1 MNQQQLQIA
10 RSALWHQTANSP
22 GSPDSSRALV
32 TYDDA
37 AAWLEETGLCLFLPR
52 HAQLPAPAPSFVEA
66 CMGVARA
73 LPPPDA
79 IAAATALAQR
89 LIDARKAVPLN
100 LLGTYTEQPDFLVAS
115 EVLPWV
121 VAIRGDRQWKTA
133 PSGRT
138 SPLILRTWEALDREG
153 ESTAVELREL
163 LGREL
168 TEAAVLRALIE
179 LWTGLRAMPIST
191 AGEPTRWTLLK
202 HRHPTELATAANT
215 GQSTALSALLSLYLR
230 SAVAATAEEAEV
242 FLSPLTSRSRIR
254 EVLHGMMAARQFA
267 TMSVASQTL
276 LFVEGSLP
284 EVAEEAE
291 GEPAAAAAPPAPRR
305 PPFRKEPHGER
316 RNETGRRPETGSRPR
331 EQRAGGFTGGR
342 TNMRPGPR
350 TGGRPGGRPGGPPG
364 GPGGGPTDARRGQ
377 RPSGGSGPAKR
388 FDKPFKKPFRKF
400 GDRPFQRPA
409 AGDRPR
415 EEQARGARTGEGE
428 AKPWQKGRTGEF
440 RRPPSGDRPQ
450 RPGSDR
456 AGSDRAGG
464 GRPGSNRPGSN
475 RPGSGRAGGDRA
487 GFRKP
492 FVKERRA
499 GDNGPAEKGRAPRRP
514 FSASPRFSSE
524 RKPGTPDGGPGG
536 SPVRSP
542 GRSFGRSPG
551 RAAGGG
557 PGGRP
562 NPRFGR
568 RAPGGGFS
576 ARPARPAG
584 DKPGA
589 SARPGPFAQG
599 RRPAPRGDR
608 PQRPG
613 APFKKSFKKPFRKT
627 NSSPTKQKP
636 RKNRSQE
643 ENPE

>member
-1 MNQQQLQIA
+1 
-10 RSALWHQTANSP
+10 
-22 GSPDSSRALV
+22 V

-37 AAWLEETGLCLFLPR
+37 AGWLEETGLCLFLPR

-73 LPPPDA
+73 LPPPEA
-79 IAAATALAQR
+79 IAEATALAQR

-153 ESTAVELREL
+153 ESTAVQLREL

-179 LWTGLRAMPIST
+179 LWTGLRAMPICT

-284 EVAEEAE
+284 EVAEPEAE
-291 GEPAAAAAPPAPRR
+291 PVTTAPAAASPALRR

-316 RNETGRRPETGSRPR
+316 RNETGRRPETGTRPR

-342 TNMRPGPR
+342 TNTRTGARPRAR
-350 TGGRPGGRPGGPPG
+350 TGGRTGGPT
-364 GPGGGPTDARRGQ
+364 GGPTDARRGE
-377 RPSGGSGPAKR
+377 RLPSGSGPTKR

-409 AGDRPR
+409 AGERPR

-440 RRPPSGDRPQ
+440 RRPPSGDRPH
-450 RPGSDR
+450 RPWQ
-456 AGSDRAGG
+456 
-464 GRPGSNRPGSN
+464 NRPGGSASGERRPSFGA
-475 RPGSGRAGGDRA
+475 RPGRSGGPGPQRASSERPGGERPRSDRPA
-487 GFRKP
+487 AGARPAGQRPWSERPPRPGFRKP
-492 FVKERRA
+492 FVKDRRT
-499 GDNGPAEKGRAPRRP
+499 GDDRPPEKEGEARRP
-514 FSASPRFSSE
+514 FSPSPRFSGD
-524 RKPGTPDGGPGG
+524 RKARTP
-536 SPVRSP
+536 
-542 GRSFGRSPG
+542 GRSPG
-551 RAAGGG
+551 RIAGRG
-557 PGGRP
+557 P
-562 NPRFGR
+562 NPRFAR
-568 RAPGGGFS
+568 RAPGGEFS
-576 ARPARPAG
+576 SRPGRPSG
-584 DKPGA
+584 DKPV
-589 SARPGPFAQG
+589 RPPRSGQSSPG
-599 RRPAPRGDR
+599 GRPAPRGDR

-613 APFKKSFKKPFRKT
+613 APFKKSSPKTFRKT
-627 NSSPTKQKP
+627 NSSPAKQKP